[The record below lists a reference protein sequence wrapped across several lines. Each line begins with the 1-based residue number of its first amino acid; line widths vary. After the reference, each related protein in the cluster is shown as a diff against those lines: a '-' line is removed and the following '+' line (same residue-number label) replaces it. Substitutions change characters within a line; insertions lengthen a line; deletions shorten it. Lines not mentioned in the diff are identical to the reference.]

1 MNNQF
6 PYLIKS
12 ILYIGKVQNKLG
24 IYMFVSPV
32 QTNEEKTKKYLP
44 NYLYRTCYGIY
55 RKIIYSNNQ
64 YITENINSSL

>member
-32 QTNEEKTKKYLP
+32 QTNEEKT
-44 NYLYRTCYGIY
+44 
-55 RKIIYSNNQ
+55 
-64 YITENINSSL
+64 